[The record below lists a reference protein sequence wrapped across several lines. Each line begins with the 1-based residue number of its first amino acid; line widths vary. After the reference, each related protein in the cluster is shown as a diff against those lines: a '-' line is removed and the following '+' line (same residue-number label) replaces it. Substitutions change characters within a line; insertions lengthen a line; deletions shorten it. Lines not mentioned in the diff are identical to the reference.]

1 MKIFNPLSTNPTK
14 WSNTQP
20 TNCLSVF
27 DQLVGLVLKGSNI
40 SLQYLLISSNRSFKF
55 KNDEKWYVLQAL
67 NHFSWCSHLLQCFPA
82 FWKQLGRK
90 KREVLD
96 FAEILICYLENNFK
110 NIKSLMKLC
119 KSSLIWDNLFKNGP
133 TEIYGSQ
140 SLKNLK

>member
-1 MKIFNPLSTNPTK
+1 MICITGFKPFFLMFSFIAMLS
-14 WSNTQP
+14 SI
-20 TNCLSVF
+20 
-27 DQLVGLVLKGSNI
+27 LKTI
-40 SLQYLLISSNRSFKF
+40 RQ
-55 KNDEKWYVLQAL
+55 
-67 NHFSWCSHLLQCFPA
+67 
-82 FWKQLGRK
+82 K

-140 SLKNLK
+140 SLKIWSNDMSYLNRKYYFRLSSTNFTRSILEYIFSKIIQLSRLVSLWKWSITISLWLVNI

>member
-1 MKIFNPLSTNPTK
+1 MICITGFKPFFLMFSFIAMLS
-14 WSNTQP
+14 SI
-20 TNCLSVF
+20 
-27 DQLVGLVLKGSNI
+27 LKTI
-40 SLQYLLISSNRSFKF
+40 RQ
-55 KNDEKWYVLQAL
+55 
-67 NHFSWCSHLLQCFPA
+67 
-82 FWKQLGRK
+82 K

>member
-1 MKIFNPLSTNPTK
+1 MIRITGFKLFFLMFSFIAMLS
-14 WSNTQP
+14 SI
-20 TNCLSVF
+20 
-27 DQLVGLVLKGSNI
+27 LKTI
-40 SLQYLLISSNRSFKF
+40 RQ
-55 KNDEKWYVLQAL
+55 
-67 NHFSWCSHLLQCFPA
+67 
-82 FWKQLGRK
+82 K